1 MELLTILAVGTLCIV
16 CFLIGANVG
25 QKVAKGEDIELPTLN
40 PMKAIR
46 EHQDRKE
53 AEREQDEFE
62 TLMYNID
69 HYRGDSIGQR
79 DLKG

>member
-25 QKVAKGEDIELPTLN
+25 QKVAKGENIELPTLN

-53 AEREQDEFE
+53 AEREADKFN
-62 TLMYNID
+62 TLMHNID
-69 HYRGDSIGQR
+69 SYDGTSNGQK
-79 DLKG
+79 DV

>member
-1 MELLTILAVGTLCIV
+1 MEIIYILALTISNIICVI
-16 CFLIGANVG
+16 IGAKLG
-25 QKVAKGEDIELPTLN
+25 QKAVKGEDIELPTLN

-53 AEREQDEFE
+53 AEREADKFN

-69 HYRGDSIGQR
+69 AYDGTSNGQK
-79 DLKG
+79 DV

>member
-25 QKVAKGEDIELPTLN
+25 QKVAKGEQIELPTLN

-53 AEREQDEFE
+53 AQREADKFE
-62 TLMYNID
+62 TLMHNID
-69 HYRGDSIGQR
+69 AYDGTSNGQK
-79 DLKG
+79 DV

>member
-1 MELLTILAVGTLCIV
+1 MDILTIAVIGTLNIV

-53 AEREQDEFE
+53 AEREADKFN
-62 TLMYNID
+62 TLMHNID
-69 HYRGDSIGQR
+69 AYDGTSNGQK
-79 DLKG
+79 DV

>member
-53 AEREQDEFE
+53 AEREADKFN
-62 TLMYNID
+62 TLMHNID
-69 HYRGDSIGQR
+69 AYDGTSNGQK
-79 DLKG
+79 DV

>member
-25 QKVAKGEDIELPTLN
+25 QKVAKGEQIELPTLN
-40 PMKAIR
+40 PMKVIR

-53 AEREQDEFE
+53 AEREADKFN
-62 TLMYNID
+62 TLMHNID
-69 HYRGDSIGQR
+69 AYDGTSNGQK
-79 DLKG
+79 DV

>member
-53 AEREQDEFE
+53 AEREADKFN

-69 HYRGDSIGQR
+69 HYQGDSNGQK
-79 DLKG
+79 DV